1 MLVIYNSS
9 LKDFN
14 EFVIIDL
21 NELLSKS
28 QMAILWLMECE

>member
-28 QMAILWLMECE
+28 QVVIL

>member
-28 QMAILWLMECE
+28 QMAILWLMECG